1 MKLAVH
7 HGIAGQLSI
16 DVKVLMASDLYDV
29 GFVGTQYGSPGPI
42 IMVMGQVQTVISSP
56 ERFGERFN
64 EQWVRAFYD
73 SDMLENHAFAHRT
86 EATCIHCGDGI
97 ARLSADEPWFH
108 GSGKLSIW
116 CGVSGGPQAEPS
128 L

>member
-1 MKLAVH
+1 MSAKLGQIMKLAVH

-42 IMVMGQVQTVISSP
+42 IMVMGQAQTVISHP

-73 SDMLENHAFAHRT
+73 SDMVENHDFAHRDSLT
-86 EATCIHCGDGI
+86 PDCEFCGHSLTLHSNLAGC
-97 ARLSADEPWFH
+97 
-108 GSGKLSIW
+108 GSKG
-116 CGVSGGPQAEPS
+116 CYCTA
-128 L
+128 